1 MGGELDKEVYEALF
15 KMTTKDKERM
25 FGNKFADS
33 DNILSDSAEDAKGA
47 TARLQSFV
55 GAIAICDL
63 AKSTLGPMGMD
74 KILLSTSGKDMKV
87 TNDGATILKSVC
99 VDNPAANVLI
109 NMSKVQD
116 DEIGDGTTSV
126 TVLAGELLREAEKL
140 IQAKIHPQTIVAG
153 FRKAT
158 EVAREALTGAATN
171 HSDNADAFRQDLINI
186 AKTTLSSKVVAHDR
200 EYFANI
206 CVDAILRLKG
216 STQLEQI
223 QLVKMTGGCLTDS
236 YLESGFILNKKIGV
250 GQPKRIEKPKIMVA
264 NTSMD
269 ADKIKI
275 FGSRVRTESMAKVAE
290 IEVAEKE
297 KMKAKCQKIVDH
309 GINVFINRQLIYNM
323 PEQTFTD
330 AGVMSIEH
338 ADFDGIER
346 LALVLGAEICST
358 FDHPE
363 LTKLGTCDL
372 LEEIM
377 IGEEKVIR
385 FSGVQLGEAC
395 TIVLRGATDQVLDEA
410 ERSIHDALCVLMT
423 PIKENRTVYGGGC
436 MEVLMSQAVEE
447 AAAETPG
454 KISLAMEGYARALRE
469 IPRAV
474 ADNGG
479 YDSSALITEMRAQH
493 KAGNCTQGLDMNAGV
508 VADMATLGILESY
521 QSKLQS
527 LLSASEAAEMIVR
540 VDEIVK
546 CAPRQRQQ

>member
-25 FGNKFADS
+25 FGNKFADA
-33 DNILSDSAEDAKGA
+33 DNILSDSAEDAKGG

-63 AKSTLGPMGMD
+63 VKSTLGPMGMD

-158 EVAREALTGAATN
+158 EAARAALESVQVSHSEDPAAL
-171 HSDNADAFRQDLINI
+171 RQDLVNI
-186 AKTTLSSKVVAHDR
+186 AKTTLSSKVVAHDK

-216 STQLEQI
+216 STQLDQI
-223 QLVKMTGGCLTDS
+223 QIVQMTGGCLTDS
-236 YLESGFILNKKIGV
+236 YLEEGFILNKKIGV
-250 GQPKRIEKPKIMVA
+250 GQPKRLENANIMVA

-290 IEVAEKE
+290 IEAAEKE
-297 KMKAKCQKIVDH
+297 KMKAKCRKIIDH
-309 GINVFINRQLIYNM
+309 GINVFINRQLIYNL
-323 PEQTFTD
+323 PEQEFTA
-330 AGVMSIEH
+330 AGVLSIEH
-338 ADFDGIER
+338 ADFDGVER
-346 LALVLGAEICST
+346 LAHVLGAEICST

-363 LTKLGTCDL
+363 MVKLGKCDVI
-372 LEEIM
+372 EEIM

-385 FSGVQLGEAC
+385 FGGVACGEAC
-395 TIVLRGATDQVLDEA
+395 TLVLRGATEQVLEEA
-410 ERSIHDALCVLMT
+410 ERSVHDALCVLMT
-423 PIKENRTVYGGGC
+423 TVKQNGTVLGGGAC
-436 MEVLMSQAVEE
+436 EILMSQAVEE

-454 KISLAMEGYARALRE
+454 KISLAMEGFARALRE
-469 IPRAV
+469 IPKAV

-479 YDSSALITEMRAQH
+479 YDSSELVTLMRAEH
-493 KAGNCTQGLDMNAGV
+493 AKGNHDMGLDMNTGMVGNMRELGV
-508 VADMATLGILESY
+508 MESY

-546 CAPRQRQQ
+546 CAPRQRQG

>member
-1 MGGELDKEVYEALF
+1 
-15 KMTTKDKERM
+15 MTTKDKERL
-25 FGNKFADS
+25 FGNKFADA
-33 DNILSDSAEDAKGA
+33 DNILSDSAEDAKGS

-63 AKSTLGPMGMD
+63 VKSTLGPMGMD
-74 KILLSTSGKDMKV
+74 KILMSTSGKDMKV

-158 EVAREALTGAATN
+158 MVAREALTNAALN
-171 HSDNADAFRQDLINI
+171 HSDDKAAFRADLVNI

-200 EYFANI
+200 DYFANM
-206 CVDAILRLKG
+206 CVDAILRLNG

-223 QLVKMTGGCLTDS
+223 QLVKMTGGTLNDS
-236 YLESGFILNKKIGV
+236 YLEEGFILNKTIGV
-250 GQPKRIEKPKIMVA
+250 GQPKRIENPKIMVA

-275 FGSRVRTESMAKVAE
+275 FGSRVRTESMSKVAE
-290 IEVAEKE
+290 IEEAEKA
-297 KMKAKCQKIVDH
+297 KMALKCKKIVDH
-309 GINVFINRQLIYNM
+309 GINVFINRQLIYNL
-323 PEQTFTD
+323 PEQTFTEN
-330 AGVMSIEH
+330 GVLSIEH

-363 LTKLGTCDL
+363 LVKLGSCEV
-372 LEEIM
+372 LEEVM
-377 IGEEKVIR
+377 IGEDKVIR
-385 FSGVQLGEAC
+385 FSGVALGEAC
-395 TIVLRGATDQVLDEA
+395 TIVLRGATEQVLDEA
-410 ERSIHDALCVLMT
+410 ERSLHDALCVLMT
-423 PIKENRTVYGGGC
+423 TVKENRTVYGGGC
-436 MEVLMSQAVEE
+436 CEVLMGQAIEEE
-447 AAAETPG
+447 AAKTTG
-454 KISLAMEGYARALRE
+454 KVSLAMEAYARALRE
-469 IPRAV
+469 IPKAV

-479 YDSSALITEMRAQH
+479 YDSSLLVTQLRAEH
-493 KAGNCTQGLDMNAGV
+493 AAGRHSYGLDMNAGIV
-508 VADMATLGILESY
+508 GDMQQLGVLESF

-527 LLSASEAAEMIVR
+527 LESASEAAQMIIR

-546 CAPRQRQQ
+546 CAPRQRQGM

>member
-1 MGGELDKEVYEALF
+1 MGEAPRLNNLPR
-15 KMTTKDKERM
+15 KMTTKDKERL
-25 FGNKFADS
+25 FGSKFADA
-33 DNILSDSAEDAKGA
+33 DNILSDSAEDAKGS

-63 AKSTLGPMGMD
+63 VKSTLGPMGMD
-74 KILLSTSGKDMKV
+74 KILMSTSGKDMKV

-158 EVAREALTGAATN
+158 EVARAALTGAAQN
-171 HSDNADAFRQDLINI
+171 HSDNPDAFRQDLMNI

-206 CVDAILRLKG
+206 CVDAILRLNG
-216 STQLEQI
+216 RTQLEQI
-223 QLVKMTGGCLTDS
+223 QIVQMTGGTLTDS
-236 YLESGFILNKKIGV
+236 YLEEGFILNKKIGV
-250 GQPKRIEKPKIMVA
+250 GQPKRIENPKIMVA

-275 FGSRVRTESMAKVAE
+275 FGSRVRTESMSQVAD
-290 IEVAEKE
+290 IEAAEKQ
-297 KMKAKCQKIVDH
+297 KMIGKCKKIVDH
-309 GINVFINRQLIYNM
+309 GINVFINRQLIYNL
-323 PEQTFTD
+323 PEQTFTE
-330 AGVMSIEH
+330 AGVLSIEH

-346 LALVLGAEICST
+346 LALVLDAEICST

-363 LTKLGTCDL
+363 LVKLGGCDL
-372 LEEIM
+372 MEEIM
-377 IGEEKVIR
+377 IGEESVIR
-385 FSGVQLGEAC
+385 FSGVPLGEAC
-395 TIVLRGATDQVLDEA
+395 TIVLRGATEQVLGEA
-410 ERSIHDALCVLMT
+410 ERSVHDALCVLMT
-423 PIKENRTVYGGGC
+423 TVKENRTVYGGGC
-436 MEVLMSQAVEE
+436 CEILMGQAVEE

-454 KISLAMEGYARALRE
+454 KVALAMEAYARALRE
-469 IPRAV
+469 IPKAV

-479 YDSSALITEMRAQH
+479 YDSSLLVADLRATH
-493 KAGNCTQGLDMNAGV
+493 AAGNHDMGLDMNAGA
-508 VADMATLGILESY
+508 VASMRELGILESF
-521 QSKLQS
+521 QSKLQG

-546 CAPRQRQQ
+546 CAPRQRQGM

>member
-1 MGGELDKEVYEALF
+1 MGIHTSRCTHAF
-15 KMTTKDKERM
+15 KMTTKDKERL

-33 DNILSDSAEDAKGA
+33 DNILSDNAEDAKGA

-63 AKSTLGPMGMD
+63 VKSTLGPMGMD

-140 IQAKIHPQTIVAG
+140 VGSKIHPQTIVAG
-153 FRKAT
+153 FRQAT
-158 EVAREALTGAATN
+158 EVARAALTGVAQN
-171 HSDNADAFRQDLINI
+171 HSEDPVAFRQDLVNI
-186 AKTTLSSKVVAHDR
+186 AKTTLSSKVVSHDK
-200 EYFANI
+200 EYFANV

-216 STQLEQI
+216 STQLDQI
-223 QLVKMTGGCLTDS
+223 QIVKKTGGALTDS
-236 YLESGFILNKKIGV
+236 YLEEGFILDKKIGV
-250 GQPKRIEKPKIMVA
+250 GQPKRLENAKIMVA

-275 FGSRVRTESMAKVAE
+275 FGSRVRTESMAKIAE
-290 IEVAEKE
+290 IEESEKN
-297 KMKAKCQKIVDH
+297 KMKQKCQKIVDH
-309 GINVFINRQLIYNM
+309 GINCFINRQLIYNL
-323 PEQTFTD
+323 PEQEFTK
-330 AGVMSIEH
+330 AGVLSIEH

-363 LTKLGTCDL
+363 MVRLGNCKLM
-372 LEEIM
+372 EEVM

-385 FSGVQLGEAC
+385 FTGVACGEAC
-395 TIVLRGATDQVLDEA
+395 TLVLRGATEQVLEEA
-410 ERSIHDALCVLMT
+410 ERSVHDALCVLMT
-423 PIKENRTVYGGGC
+423 TVKENRTVYGGGC
-436 MEVLMSQAVEE
+436 CEVLMAHAIEQE
-447 AAAETPG
+447 AAKTTG
-454 KISLAMEGYARALRE
+454 KVSLAMEAYARALRE
-469 IPRAV
+469 IPKAV

-479 YDSSALITEMRAQH
+479 YDSSLLVADLRATH
-493 KAGNCTQGLDMNAGV
+493 AAGNHDMGLDMNSGEFG
-508 VADMATLGILESY
+508 DMKKLGILESF

-527 LLSASEAAEMIVR
+527 LLST
-540 VDEIVK
+540 
-546 CAPRQRQQ
+546 

>member
-1 MGGELDKEVYEALF
+1 MGFLRVHHRRFSAE
-15 KMTTKDKERM
+15 MTTKDKERM
-25 FGNKFADS
+25 FGNKFADA
-33 DNILSDSAEDAKGA
+33 DNILGDAAEDAKGS

-63 AKSTLGPMGMD
+63 VKSTLGPMGMD

-140 IQAKIHPQTIVAG
+140 IHAKIHPQTIVAG

-158 EVAREALTGAATN
+158 EVARAALEKVAID
-171 HSDNADAFRQDLINI
+171 HSSDPAAFRQDLVNI
-186 AKTTLSSKVVAHDR
+186 AKTTLSSKVVSHDR
-200 EYFANI
+200 DYFANI

-216 STQLEQI
+216 STQLDQI
-223 QLVKMTGGCLTDS
+223 QIVKMTGGCLNDS
-236 YLESGFILNKKIGV
+236 YLEEGFILNKKIGV
-250 GQPKRIEKPKIMVA
+250 GQPKRIENPKIMVA

-290 IEVAEKE
+290 IELAEKE
-297 KMKAKCQKIVDH
+297 KMKGKCMKIVEH

-323 PEQTFTD
+323 PEQTFTE

-363 LTKLGTCDL
+363 LVKLGTCDL

-385 FSGVQLGEAC
+385 FSGVPLGEAC

-410 ERSIHDALCVLMT
+410 ERSLHDALCVLMT
-423 PIKENRTVYGGGC
+423 TIKENRTVYGGGC
-436 MEVLMSQAVEE
+436 MEVLMAQAVEE

-454 KISLAMEGYARALRE
+454 KLSLAMEGYARALRE

-479 YDSSALITEMRAQH
+479 YDSSALITALRAEH
-493 KAGNCTQGLDMNAGV
+493 KAGNNTMGLDMNAGQV
-508 VADMATLGILESY
+508 GNMADLGILESY